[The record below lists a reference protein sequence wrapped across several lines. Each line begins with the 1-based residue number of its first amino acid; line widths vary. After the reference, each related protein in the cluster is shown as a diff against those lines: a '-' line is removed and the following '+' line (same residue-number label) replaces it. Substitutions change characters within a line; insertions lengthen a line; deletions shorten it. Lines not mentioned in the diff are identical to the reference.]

1 MVTGWLI
8 MLLSPLSYMKRMIRK
23 LLRPGLPLAGYSE
36 YRSKILH
43 IELLKDEELQDLNQ
57 LLEWNCFVV
66 DSRGRRFG
74 NVAWEGKRIAP
85 QEVPDRRIVLMNER
99 FDLSDKHVLE
109 VGCFEG
115 IHTVGLSMFAQKV
128 TAIDS
133 RIENVVKTIVRCAM
147 FGCSPVVFK
156 HDVEEQ
162 AANTKMP
169 EVDVV
174 HHVGVLYHLQDPVG
188 HLIELGRCAR
198 SGIMLDTHYCREEEA
213 RDEYEVGGKCY
224 RYKKYGESGY
234 QDVFSGMYNHAKWL
248 RLDDIRMVLREAG
261 FGRVDEFETRQERN
275 GPRVL
280 LFAERG

>member
-1 MVTGWLI
+1 MGRLKIFAKRFMRSVRT
-8 MLLSPLSYMKRMIRK
+8 SPSY
-23 LLRPGLPLAGYSE
+23 
-36 YRSKILH
+36 
-43 IELLKDEELQDLNQ
+43 D
-57 LLEWNCFVV
+57 
-66 DSRGRRFG
+66 DSAMDRFG
-74 NVAWEGKRIAP
+74 GTSVPCKWVDLLTDKELSELNRLLNWQCYVLDGHGRLFGNIAWGGKRSEP
-85 QEVPDRRIVLMNER
+85 QTIPDRRIALMNER
-99 FDLSDKHVLE
+99 FHLADKHVLE

-115 IHTVGLSMFAQKV
+115 VHTVGLSMFAQKV

-162 AANTKMP
+162 AANAKMP

-188 HLIELGRCAR
+188 HLIELGRYAR

-234 QDVFSGMYNHAKWL
+234 QDVFSGMYDHAKWL

>member
-1 MVTGWLI
+1 MAVGWLI
-8 MLLSPLSYMKRMIRK
+8 IHLGPLSYMKRMMRK
-23 LLRPGLPLAGYSE
+23 LLRPRLPLAGYSE

-57 LLEWNCFVV
+57 LLEWNCFVS

-74 NVAWEGKRIAP
+74 NLAWKGKRIAP
-85 QEVPDRRIVLMNER
+85 QEVPDKRIVLMNER

-115 IHTVGLSMFAQKV
+115 VHTIGLSMFARKV

-162 AANTKMP
+162 SANTNMP

-174 HHVGVLYHLQDPVG
+174 HHVGVLYHLRDPVG
-188 HLIELGRCAR
+188 HLIELGRYCR

-224 RYKKYGESGY
+224 RYKNYRESGY
-234 QDVFSGMYNHAKWL
+234 QDVFSGMYDHAKWL
-248 RLDDIRMVLREAG
+248 RLDDIRKVLREAG
-261 FGRVDEFETRQERN
+261 FSKVDIHETRLERN

-280 LFAERG
+280 LFAERD